1 MNAFAAAN
9 GHGNAAWAMSKYH
22 FRTSA
27 YSPFGRYLS
36 DPAGTR
42 SFMRPTSI
50 GTAPPEWT
58 VMNLMFGYRNMTP
71 FTTMLATARVIS
83 KSNSSIA
90 AAGPYRRLLQHV
102 GASGCM

>member
-1 MNAFAAAN
+1 MNALAAAN
-9 GHGNAAWAMSKYH
+9 GQGNVAWATSKYH
-22 FRTSA
+22 FRTSV
-27 YSPFGRYLS
+27 YSPFGKYFS

-71 FTTMLATARVIS
+71 FTTMLATARVTS
-83 KSNSSIA
+83 KSNSTMD
-90 AAGPYRRLLQHV
+90 AAGPYWRLLQQV